1 MKPVRDSSKGE
12 GIVHEDPIHRGS
24 QIRLMDGYPPGSRPD
39 PITEGPYAVVS
50 QANGPPVKIPLFGNP
65 VL

>member
-1 MKPVRDSSKGE
+1 
-12 GIVHEDPIHRGS
+12 
-24 QIRLMDGYPPGSRPD
+24 MDGYPPGTRPD

-50 QANGPPVKIPLFGNP
+50 QGNGPAIKIPLLGNP